1 MKMHRIKKEIGRESI
16 TGEPDQEIRYV
27 SNRGNMWQLFDEQKR
42 ECVKVK
48 HSMDH
53 VVATGMINGEGKMFF
68 AKEHSFFQP
77 ARVCS
82 MHFLKGKE
90 KYTIVQS
97 PKRDYTIYQNDRIIG
112 TIYGIDS
119 LKPEIQIE
127 ETIDENMVG
136 LVYILAKIMYHQDDV
151 FMV

>member
-1 MKMHRIKKEIGRESI
+1 M
-16 TGEPDQEIRYV
+16 
-27 SNRGNMWQLFDEQKR
+27 
-42 ECVKVK
+42 
-48 HSMDH
+48 
-53 VVATGMINGEGKMFF
+53 
-68 AKEHSFFQP
+68 
-77 ARVCS
+77 
-82 MHFLKGKE
+82 KGKE

-112 TIYGIDS
+112 TIYGIDR

-136 LVYILAKIMYHQDDV
+136 LVYILAKIMYHQADV

>member
-1 MKMHRIKKEIGRESI
+1 MKMHRIKKEIGREII
-16 TGEPDQEIRYV
+16 TGELDREIRYV

-53 VVATGMINGEGKMFF
+53 IVVTGMINGEGKMFF
-68 AKEHSFFQP
+68 AKEHSLFQSP
-77 ARVCS
+77 RVCS
-82 MHFLKGKE
+82 LHFLKGRE

-97 PKRDYTIYQNDRIIG
+97 PKRNYTIYQNDRIIG
-112 TIYGIDS
+112 TIQRIDS

-151 FMV
+151 FVV

>member
-1 MKMHRIKKEIGRESI
+1 MTALVAAEGVSILKAVIFSGNEI
-16 TGEPDQEIRYV
+16 
-27 SNRGNMWQLFDEQKR
+27 
-42 ECVKVK
+42 
-48 HSMDH
+48 
-53 VVATGMINGEGKMFF
+53 FF

-77 ARVCS
+77 TRVCS
-82 MHFLKGKE
+82 LHFLKGRE

-97 PKRDYTIYQNDRIIG
+97 PKRNYTIYQNDRIIG
-112 TIYGIDS
+112 TIQRIDS

>member
-1 MKMHRIKKEIGRESI
+1 MIALIAAAGLSI
-16 TGEPDQEIRYV
+16 LKAVIFSENE
-27 SNRGNMWQLFDEQKR
+27 
-42 ECVKVK
+42 
-48 HSMDH
+48 
-53 VVATGMINGEGKMFF
+53 MFF

-77 ARVCS
+77 TRVCS
-82 MHFLKGKE
+82 LHFLKGRE

-97 PKRDYTIYQNDRIIG
+97 PKRNYTIYQNDRIIG
-112 TIYGIDS
+112 TIQRIDS

>member
-1 MKMHRIKKEIGRESI
+1 
-16 TGEPDQEIRYV
+16 
-27 SNRGNMWQLFDEQKR
+27 
-42 ECVKVK
+42 
-48 HSMDH
+48 
-53 VVATGMINGEGKMFF
+53 MFF
-68 AKEHSFFQP
+68 AKEHSFFQSP
-77 ARVCS
+77 RVCS
-82 MHFLKGKE
+82 LHFLKGRE

-97 PKRDYTIYQNDRIIG
+97 PKRNYTIYQNDRIIG

>member
-1 MKMHRIKKEIGRESI
+1 MIALIAAAGLSI
-16 TGEPDQEIRYV
+16 LKAVIFSENE
-27 SNRGNMWQLFDEQKR
+27 
-42 ECVKVK
+42 
-48 HSMDH
+48 
-53 VVATGMINGEGKMFF
+53 MFF

-77 ARVCS
+77 TRVCS
-82 MHFLKGKE
+82 LHFLKGRE

-112 TIYGIDS
+112 TIYGIDC

-136 LVYILAKIMYHQDDV
+136 LVYRLAKIMYHQDDV

>member
-1 MKMHRIKKEIGRESI
+1 
-16 TGEPDQEIRYV
+16 
-27 SNRGNMWQLFDEQKR
+27 
-42 ECVKVK
+42 
-48 HSMDH
+48 
-53 VVATGMINGEGKMFF
+53 MFF

-112 TIYGIDS
+112 TIYGIDR